1 MLLLVIIVLM
11 LQAINIALSYRNYKK
26 LKQSL
31 DNLYKTFYI
40 PESAGKRQSF

>member
-1 MLLLVIIVLM
+1 MLALVIIVLV
-11 LQAINIALSYRNYKK
+11 LQMINTILLYRNYKK